1 MDWQTLVTSLGILS
15 GICGVYFGFRNKKRQ
30 DDSET
35 KEESKQSASLFSDIG
50 YIKSGIDDRKRKQ
63 EKMEDWYITLNS
75 RVTAV
80 EESAKQAHKR
90 IDCMEQ
96 K

>member
-1 MDWQTLVTSLGILS
+1 MEWESIVTLVSIIG
-15 GICGVYFGFRNKKRQ
+15 GVCGVIFGFRNLKRQ
-30 DDSET
+30 GDTET
-35 KEESKQSASLFSDIG
+35 KEEGKQSATLFSDIG
-50 YIKSGIDDRKRKQ
+50 YIKSGIDDLKRKQ
-63 EKMEDWYITLNS
+63 EKMEDWYISLNS

>member
-1 MDWQTLVTSLGILS
+1 MEWESIVTIISIIG
-15 GICGVYFGFRNKKRQ
+15 GICGVYFGFRNSKRQ
-30 DDSET
+30 SDTET
-35 KEESKQSASLFSDIG
+35 KEEGKQSATLFSDIG
-50 YIKSGIDDRKRKQ
+50 YIKSGIDDLKRKQ